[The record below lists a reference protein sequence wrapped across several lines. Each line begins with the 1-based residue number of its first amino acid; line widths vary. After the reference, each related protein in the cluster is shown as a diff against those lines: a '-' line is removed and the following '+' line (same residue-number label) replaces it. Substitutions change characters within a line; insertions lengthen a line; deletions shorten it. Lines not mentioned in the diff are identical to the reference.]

1 MGVDIVRNFFFNKFF
16 WLGLIM
22 LMVVV
27 GIFMVGFLASVVN
40 PIPKDLPVAL
50 VVEDEGVVIEE
61 TTFNLG
67 ESIQESL
74 REQEDLPIRWIE
86 IEDRSVAMNRLA
98 EGDYY
103 GILYIPKET
112 SQNVLSL
119 LQPNSKKPVIE
130 VVLNEGSQY
139 IAANTTNQIINN
151 KVITEIVKDIQL
163 KFVKELDGKE
173 IVLNTEQLSALLNP
187 LNVDQEVINEVGT
200 NTANGNLPVLLTQI
214 LWLSIFIGS
223 VILFMVLKKTYNGQ
237 KNVKSL
243 ISQIFG
249 GLIFVVTIVT
259 TMLLI
264 AKGIFDVDI
273 TEIKTSFLF
282 LIFAGL
288 VFFFLQNALFNWIG
302 LIASPIILLVFLFSI
317 PILNFPT
324 EYLPSLTNTLL
335 YSWIPLRFSVEG
347 LREVFFFDEVSLT
360 STILTLT
367 WIGISGLI
375 IMSLSLLRKKVKNKQ
390 TKETQVRVNNFE

>member
-1 MGVDIVRNFFFNKFF
+1 MRNFFFNKFF